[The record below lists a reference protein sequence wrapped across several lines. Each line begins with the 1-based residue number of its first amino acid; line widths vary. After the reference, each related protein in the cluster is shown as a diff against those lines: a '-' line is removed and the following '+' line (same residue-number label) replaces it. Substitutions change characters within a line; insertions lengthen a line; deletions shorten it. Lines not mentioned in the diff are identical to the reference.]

1 MASPNLKK
9 RILDLLRLGN
19 ATTGTP
25 GLPELATDADLVA
38 SIFGE
43 AGYSALELVELQAW
57 FGAHPITAKGAHN
70 RSVQELPC
78 VVVQRLGDGEELPGN
93 MGDHFGHD
101 ADADTSSEVVFVR
114 GFHASERFRVG
125 IYAHSSSDMR
135 DALYLAVRE
144 LLLRGR
150 AYLEDDEQ
158 GIEMV
163 TMHAGQDDQE
173 TWPNQERPL
182 IVYTA
187 ELFFHAETKTTW
199 CETTQ
204 KAQGCKG
211 TSHFNPW
218 NDER

>member
-9 RILDLLRLGN
+9 RILDLLKLGS
-19 ATTGTP
+19 TTTQTP

-38 SIFGE
+38 SIFAQ
-43 AGYSALELVELQAW
+43 AGYSAADLADLQAW

-70 RSVQELPC
+70 RSVQDLPC
-78 VVVQRLGDGEELPGN
+78 VVVQRLGDGEEMPGN

-101 ADADTSSEVVFVR
+101 ANADTSSEVVFIR
-114 GFHASERFRVG
+114 GFHASERLRVG
-125 IYAHSSSDMR
+125 IYARDSSDMR

-150 AYLEDDEQ
+150 SYLEDDAQ

-163 TMHAGQDDQE
+163 TMQAGQDDQE

-182 IVYTA
+182 VIYTA

-199 CETTQ
+199 RETIQ
-204 KAQGCKG
+204 KAQTCKG
-211 TSHFNPW
+211 TSHFNQW
-218 NDER
+218 QDER